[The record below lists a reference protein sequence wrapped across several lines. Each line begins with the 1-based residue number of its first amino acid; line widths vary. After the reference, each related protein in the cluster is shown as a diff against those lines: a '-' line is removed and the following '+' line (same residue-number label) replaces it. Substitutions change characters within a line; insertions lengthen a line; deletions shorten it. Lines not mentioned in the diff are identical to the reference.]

1 MMKRFLMTLSVVGT
15 VAAAATAQEGEPPMT
30 DAPRTAA
37 PPAAAPQ
44 TTEPKLP
51 PAPPP
56 VAEENNLTFK
66 IYGIAD
72 IAVLYRNHVLNDTK
86 AGLAGGQ
93 TDMVTLI
100 SGGHNQSRIGLRGA
114 YALGNGFRAALQVEK
129 GINYNDGTI
138 EDGSGGDPTQFFNR
152 IAAIGLEK
160 DGVGLFTVGRQLTT
174 MYDMAIQFDP
184 LAYSPTFS
192 WLPTTGSA
200 DPASGATNAGRF
212 GARVDNVI
220 KYSGK
225 FPGLQLGAYYALGQ
239 NTYALGNNSKFG
251 GGIVYTVGPLSAT
264 AIYDQRNSN
273 PTGTA
278 PYYREQATLIA
289 AKLALFG
296 GSITPSF
303 GYRRYVRTRSSRA
316 DDLYFA
322 GITLK
327 PIKKVTFIVAD
338 YYDKKRDGTGQNDN
352 LFVLRLEYA
361 LAKIIDLYAT
371 YGYASAEN
379 GGFVG
384 VMRANDTL
392 PVTSDQ
398 SGASLGM
405 RFRFGY

>member
-15 VAAAATAQEGEPPMT
+15 VAAAAMAQEGEPPRT

-44 TTEPKLP
+44 TTEPQLP

-56 VAEENNLTFK
+56 VAEESNLTFK

-86 AGLAGGQ
+86 AGLPGGQ

-138 EDGSGGDPTQFFNR
+138 EDGSSGDPTQFFNR

-200 DPASGATNAGRF
+200 DPSAGSETISFTTSPSPCRSRTQMTVFPSGVT
-212 GARVDNVI
+212 
-220 KYSGK
+220 
-225 FPGLQLGAYYALGQ
+225 
-239 NTYALGNNSKFG
+239 
-251 GGIVYTVGPLSAT
+251 
-264 AIYDQRNSN
+264 
-273 PTGTA
+273 
-278 PYYREQATLIA
+278 
-289 AKLALFG
+289 
-296 GSITPSF
+296 TPS
-303 GYRRYVRTRSSRA
+303 A
-316 DDLYFA
+316 
-322 GITLK
+322 
-327 PIKKVTFIVAD
+327 
-338 YYDKKRDGTGQNDN
+338 
-352 LFVLRLEYA
+352 
-361 LAKIIDLYAT
+361 
-371 YGYASAEN
+371 
-379 GGFVG
+379 
-384 VMRANDTL
+384 
-392 PVTSDQ
+392 
-398 SGASLGM
+398 
-405 RFRFGY
+405 